1 MLFIGTEKETLY
13 FGTRNSIHLNE
24 KYLVYTTR
32 ERSVIWKKKE
42 PFYRNKYILFIDL
55 YTALY

>member
-1 MLFIGTEKETLY
+1 VFRFNVQKETILEGIYNIMLFIGTEKETLY

-32 ERSVIWKKKE
+32 ERSVI
-42 PFYRNKYILFIDL
+42 
-55 YTALY
+55 